1 MLNIAVVDDEGI
13 IREQI
18 KDLIKTRKSDS
29 DVDTY
34 STGEEFLAVKKEY
47 DVIFLDIQMDGIN
60 GIETARKIRKQ
71 REEIICSGRDG
82 MFRNDVVRKES
93 VIVFITGVKEYV
105 FDAFDV
111 SAFHYLLKPI
121 EEKKFLEV
129 FERAIIEAEKH
140 KKLKKRGQAQLF
152 LKTRTR
158 NVTLNQN
165 SILYIESRGKKVEV
179 HTTNEMIEVYAA
191 IRDLEKQLDVCFY
204 RCHRG
209 YLVNMA
215 HIAEYTNESITLC
228 NGECI
233 LLAKEKYGEF
243 VKVYMRYLR
252 NGGVAGA

>member
-34 STGEEFLAVKKEY
+34 SAGEEFLAVKKEY

-71 REEIICSGRDG
+71 REEIICSGRDS
-82 MFRNDVVRKES
+82 MSRNDVVRKDS
-93 VIVFITGVKEYV
+93 VIVFVTGVKEHV

-111 SAFHYLLKPI
+111 AAFHYLLKPI

-129 FERAIIEAEKH
+129 FERAITEVEKR
-140 KKLKKRGQAQLF
+140 KKQVPAQLF

-252 NGGVAGA
+252 NGGVAGV